1 MVDVNERDSALRQET
16 AALDALERRP
26 APAEGP
32 DGVYA
37 PARAA
42 YDAVVGELGFLAAP
56 AAPPPALRDR
66 LLRRIGREVAA
77 RARDF
82 PVDGRPAG
90 AEAVL
95 PGVFAVRSSSAEWI
109 PTPVAGVAYKVL
121 GRDPAEGRTTRL
133 VRFSPGMRYP
143 KHRHAGVEEIYII
156 EGELCVNGASLKAGD
171 YCRSEPGTE
180 ELGTFTDVGALAMV
194 ISSDADEVVVER

>member
-1 MVDVNERDSALRQET
+1 MNDRDTLLRQET

-42 YDAVVGELGFLAAP
+42 CDAVVRELAFLAAP
-56 AAPPPALRDR
+56 VAPRPALRDR
-66 LLRRIGREVAA
+66 LLKRIGREAA
-77 RARDF
+77 AHERDF
-82 PVDGRPAG
+82 PSAGRPAG
-90 AEAVL
+90 ADEVL
-95 PGVFAVRSSSAEWI
+95 PGVVAVRSNAADWI

-121 GRDPAEGRTTRL
+121 GRDPGQGRTTRL

-143 KHRHAGVEEIYII
+143 RHRHVGVEEIYII

-171 YCRSEPGTE
+171 YCRSEAGTE

-194 ISSDADEVVVER
+194 ISADADEVVVEP